1 MDGSK
6 MRDKVGYAINKED
19 QAIKKRILPQ
29 KMVFSVEQSAI
40 IGGIQSKKNKRHEI
54 VTKTDSLNTI
64 MAAESRTLTKN
75 PKTQTSR
82 KMLDHERRRI
92 ILLWVL
98 SHKEIPG
105 NIKADQAAKE
115 ALDEDISTTE
125 RYSQDDLKKWL
136 TEEDLKKRDQRWK
149 NKMKEKKPDVER
161 KEDTKEKASET
172 LSTEYTRATH
182 GSKMEGVSNPLYPF
196 CNTHLSVD
204 HILWE
209 CKETEDQRT
218 NMDMKKEE
226 WNNG

>member
-82 KMLDHERRRI
+82 KILDHEGPRI
-92 ILLWVL
+92 TLIWVL

-105 NIKADQAAKE
+105 NKKADQAAKE

-136 TEEDLKKRDQRWK
+136 TEEDFKKRDQRWK
-149 NKMKEKKPDVER
+149 NKMIQRNKQVKHSVPSIRGPPTVSRWKGLTTHYTHSATTIYPSTAYCGNAKKLR
-161 KEDTKEKASET
+161 
-172 LSTEYTRATH
+172 TRQQTW
-182 GSKMEGVSNPLYPF
+182 
-196 CNTHLSVD
+196 T
-204 HILWE
+204 
-209 CKETEDQRT
+209 
-218 NMDMKKEE
+218 
-226 WNNG
+226 